1 MSRLPII
8 LASTSKYRAQCLQK
22 LNIQFQQAQPICDE
36 TPFENESPKDL
47 SLRLSIEKAKS
58 LTKQFDH
65 HLIIGSDQTC
75 TFDDIGIIGKPGNF
89 ENAKQQLLNAS
100 GKCMTFYTG
109 LAVYD
114 SKNDICTSTVEIYK
128 AYFRVLTESEIV
140 QYLEQDQPFDC
151 AGSFKSEGLGITLF
165 EKLQGDDPNS
175 LVGLP
180 LIALTNILRYN
191 RIL

>member
-8 LASTSKYRAQCLQK
+8 LASTSKYRAQCLEK
-22 LNIQFQQAQPICDE
+22 LNISFKQASPICDE
-36 TPFENESPKDL
+36 LALKNETPKEL

-58 LTKQFDH
+58 LKAQFPD

-89 ENAKQQLLNAS
+89 ENAKQQLLKAS
-100 GKCMTFYTG
+100 GNCLHFYTG
-109 LAVYD
+109 LCVYD
-114 SKNDICTSTVEIYK
+114 SKNDTYSACVETYD
-128 AYFRVLTESEIV
+128 AFFRELSIQEIENYIHV
-140 QYLEQDQPFDC
+140 DQPFDC
-151 AGSFKSEGLGITLF
+151 AGSFKSEGFGITLF

-180 LIALTNILRYN
+180 LIALNNLLRKHN
-191 RIL
+191 TD